1 MTNVTTAALPATTYA
16 NFVNN
21 QYIQT
26 SSNYVTLQ
34 TRLNQ
39 ALQRNPA
46 FKGMLDAAVAEFK
59 RRNPHWN
66 TFSNIKL
73 CKALTTT
80 LDLILI
86 DTTLQRPIIMEH
98 ILKILANFKET
109 MIMPIQVYESP
120 EQPDRYMAWDGQHT
134 AIVLYIILTKVFG
147 QTLASAMVPIVVYN
161 VTQKLEIRRNFI
173 ELNGDAKEAVDFIEI
188 FKQQVSGVKIDGATD
203 KDWVESATKNDY
215 FANAGLFAT
224 HQKYGDHHNDG
235 AFTLLSGTLMHKSA
249 KVRKN
254 PEVTRMFAQYWNYLG
269 EQRPVDAKEA
279 RQLYEYFDACFQQNI
294 KVDDTYLLEMAA
306 FTKNYFEADFS
317 EGGMFWSKVRDAYTN
332 WYRNS
337 NSNSTDRDINGNVII
352 RGFTTE
358 WKCGGP
364 FLIAQ
369 IKKSTKLKTPAFIP
383 NNGFQVDKKDLW

>member
-1 MTNVTTAALPATTYA
+1 MTTNTAVALPSTTYA

-21 QYIQT
+21 QYLQN

-34 TRLNQ
+34 SRLNQ
-39 ALQRNPA
+39 ELQRNPA

-59 RRNPHWN
+59 RRNPSWKK
-66 TFSNIKL
+66 FGDLKL
-73 CKALTTT
+73 CKALHTT

-86 DTTLQRPIIMEH
+86 DTTLQRPLIMLH
-98 ILKILANFKET
+98 ILNILANFQET

-120 EQPDRYMAWDGQHT
+120 DQPGRYLAWDGQHT
-134 AIVLYIILTKVFG
+134 AIVLYIILTKCFG
-147 QTLASAMVPIVVYN
+147 QTLASAMIPIVVYN

-173 ELNGDAKEAVDFIEI
+173 KLNGEAKEPVDFIEI
-188 FKQQVSGVKIDGATD
+188 FKQHVLGVKIDGATD
-203 KDWVESATKNDY
+203 KDWVESAQKNDY

-224 HQKYGDHHNDG
+224 HQKYGDQHNDG

-249 KVRKN
+249 KVRKD
-254 PEVTRMFAQYWNYLG
+254 PEVTRMFAEYWNYLG

-279 RQLYEYFDACFQQNI
+279 RQLYEYFDACYQQNI
-294 KVDDTYLLEMAA
+294 RVDSKYLIEMAA
-306 FTKNYFEADFS
+306 FTKQYFEADFS
-317 EGGMFWSKVRDAYTN
+317 ESGMFWSKVKDAYTN
-332 WYRNS
+332 WYLKKNADS
-337 NSNSTDRDINGNVII
+337 SDLDKDGNIVI

-369 IKKSTKLKTPAFIP
+369 IKKSTKLKTPAFVP